1 MSSLKAILVH
11 GGAWATPGGEIES
24 HREGVERAA
33 RAGFDVLHDG
43 GPAVDAAVAAV
54 RLMEDDPTFNAGL
67 GAVLN
72 QVGDVELDAAVMDG
86 TKLSAGGVAAVKGI
100 ANPVDLARHVMER
113 SPHVLLAGEGAVA
126 FAREQGMDIGSSESL
141 IVERE
146 RRRWESARQ
155 GKKKQTIRES
165 ALSFGPSDTVGAV
178 ARDEHGHLAAAT
190 STGGRLGK
198 LPGRVGDSPLIG
210 CGLYADDRLGAAA
223 STGWGEEIIRIVM
236 AQRAVD
242 MVGSGSP
249 AREAARRSIDLL
261 EERTGGRGGI
271 ILIAPDGTLGFAFN
285 TPHMAHA
292 YLTDGMNDP
301 VVGI

>member
-11 GGAWATPGGEIES
+11 GGAWATPGGEIQL
-24 HREGVERAA
+24 HRQGVARAA
-33 RAGFDVLHDG
+33 RVGFDVLHG
-43 GPAVDAAVAAV
+43 GGSAVDAAAAAV
-54 RLMEDDPTFNAGL
+54 RLMEDDATFNAGL

-72 QVGDVELDAAVMDG
+72 QVGEVELDAAVMDG
-86 TKLSAGGVAAVKGI
+86 TTLSAGAVAAVKAI
-100 ANPVDLARHVMER
+100 ANPVDLAQRVMEH
-113 SPHVLLAGEGAVA
+113 SPHVLLVGEGAVA
-126 FAREQGMDIGSSESL
+126 FAREQGMATCSSESL

-146 RRRWESARQ
+146 RERWQNAKRS
-155 GKKKQTIRES
+155 KKPALHEHT
-165 ALSFGPSDTVGAV
+165 LSFGPSDTVGAV

-242 MVGSGSP
+242 MLGSGSP
-249 AREAARRSIDLL
+249 AREAARRTIALL
-261 EERTGGRGGI
+261 KERTGGRGGI
-271 ILIAPDGTLGFAFN
+271 VLIAPDGTLGFAFN

-292 YLTDGMNDP
+292 YLTDGLSEP
-301 VVGI
+301 AVGI